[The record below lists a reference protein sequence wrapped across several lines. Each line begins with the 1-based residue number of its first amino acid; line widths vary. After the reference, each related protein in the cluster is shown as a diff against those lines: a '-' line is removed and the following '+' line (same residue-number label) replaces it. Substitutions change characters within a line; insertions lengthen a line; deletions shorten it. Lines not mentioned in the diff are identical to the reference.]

1 MQYVAG
7 IDVGSR
13 TTKCV
18 ILDAD
23 GRIVGQAI
31 ETTGAFLSQAAERAL
46 TAALRAAGLTRAD
59 LIYIASTGWGR
70 YQVPFR
76 DVQITDITCHAR
88 GAVYLYPATRTV
100 LDIGAQNTRAIRVEP
115 NGRVRA
121 FRMNNRCAAGAGR
134 FLERTAAAL
143 EVPLE
148 EMGAWALRSQ
158 HPERI
163 SSICAVLAESEVIN
177 LVSHEARIEDILA
190 GVHQA
195 LVERIASLVRQVGA
209 EPELTLTGGVAQN
222 VGMVHML
229 RQYLGME
236 VRVSPLAVYAGA
248 IGAALLGWNR
258 VRRLRWGSLPAGVRP
273 LTVQDAPRIAEIDAV
288 LTGSP
293 PDPDRWT
300 QRLRA
305 YTAWGEPALCY
316 ETDGQLVGYALGF
329 IRGREFGLPDRS
341 GWVEGIGVDPRY
353 QHRGIGRVL
362 LEAVLTYFR
371 NAGVREVYTLIPEAW
386 RNLGTFFQAMA
397 FQPASLTCL
406 RLELTESRVTSDE
419 SRVTGNG

>member
-293 PDPDRWT
+293 PDPDRWA

-305 YTAWGEPALCY
+305 YTAWGEPAWA
-316 ETDGQLVGYALGF
+316 TRPTANSSATPWDS
-329 IRGREFGLPDRS
+329 S
-341 GWVEGIGVDPRY
+341 GAGSSACRTEVAGSRGIGVDPRY

-419 SRVTGNG
+419 

>member
-1 MQYVAG
+1 
-7 IDVGSR
+7 
-13 TTKCV
+13 
-18 ILDAD
+18 
-23 GRIVGQAI
+23 
-31 ETTGAFLSQAAERAL
+31 
-46 TAALRAAGLTRAD
+46 
-59 LIYIASTGWGR
+59 
-70 YQVPFR
+70 
-76 DVQITDITCHAR
+76 
-88 GAVYLYPATRTV
+88 VYLYPATRTV

-293 PDPDRWT
+293 PDPDRWA

-305 YTAWGEPALCY
+305 YTAWGEPALGY

-329 IRGREFGLPDRS
+329 IRGREFGLPDQS

-406 RLELTESRVTSDE
+406 RLELTE
-419 SRVTGNG
+419 